1 MIKMENYN
9 ILVNKEKINVKLV
22 DMRNKK
28 VIAPFFLACSH
39 YKIAQFLYC
48 DKFKLKTDE
57 RVCCSCNYYD
67 GGKVIGLKW
76 DDKNKLINF
85 MIYPYKTQ
93 YSLSMIKSIIKV
105 KELENL

>member
-1 MIKMENYN
+1 MENYN
-9 ILVNKEKINVKLV
+9 ILMNKEKINVKLV
-22 DMRNKK
+22 DMKDKK

-39 YKIAQFLYC
+39 YNNEVTQYLHC
-48 DKFKLKTDE
+48 NKFKLKTDE
-57 RVCCSCNYYD
+57 RVCCSCNFYD

-105 KELENL
+105 KGLEDL